1 MSTMR
6 KPKDDVSAVPAAPDA
21 APDHSGALKPI
32 TGSRNGD
39 WSRHL
44 LDRTRDVIKHK
55 RPKQSE
61 DPKEDVRAEM
71 GLTMAALEAFN
82 PTDAVEGM
90 IASQAVALHEA
101 SLHCFRLAMI
111 PQQPFE
117 IAAKCRKDGANLA
130 RAMVDMTEALERRRG
145 KGPQVI
151 RVEKMLIADGGQAVV
166 GNVTTPAA
174 PPATIAASRAL
185 EQGAPPMP
193 TMDPMPV
200 GAERGRG

>member
-1 MSTMR
+1 MSNMR
-6 KPKDDVSAVPAAPDA
+6 KPKANLPAEPTVSDPE
-21 APDHSGALKPI
+21 PDHRDALKPI

-39 WSRHL
+39 WNRHL

-55 RPKQSE
+55 HPKQGE

-71 GLTMAALEAFN
+71 GLTMAALEAFK

-174 PPATIAASRAL
+174 PPVAAAPRAL
-185 EQGAPPMP
+185 EQGAAPMS
-193 TMDPMPV
+193 MVDPVPV